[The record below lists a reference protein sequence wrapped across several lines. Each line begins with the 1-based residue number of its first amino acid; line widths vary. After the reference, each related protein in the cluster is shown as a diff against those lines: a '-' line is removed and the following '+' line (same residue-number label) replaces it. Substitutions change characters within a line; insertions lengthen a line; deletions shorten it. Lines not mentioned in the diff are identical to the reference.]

1 MLLRIVTFMWKA
13 FDNTDFKLFWKQKLK
28 KSTQFIQ
35 CLSTGKTLHIVLSKK
50 NNTTY
55 CAKKLECKF

>member
-1 MLLRIVTFMWKA
+1 MWKA